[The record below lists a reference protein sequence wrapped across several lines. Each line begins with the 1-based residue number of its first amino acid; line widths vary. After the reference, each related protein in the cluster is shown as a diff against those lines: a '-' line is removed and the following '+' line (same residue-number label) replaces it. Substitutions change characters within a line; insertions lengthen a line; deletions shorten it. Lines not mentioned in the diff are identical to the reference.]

1 SSKTTKEAAIRQLRQ
16 ITNATQPDAQR
27 LLKANGYRIEA
38 AVDAFYADDAAMSNA
53 AKAAGG
59 GVKGEKESKEK
70 LGKLFD
76 QYKDTCREAHSS
88 DQRALLTPRL
98 LLHADEDGPD
108 VSIEGA
114 MSMCEDLS
122 LSPEDAVML
131 PLSFY
136 LRSPSMGHYT
146 RDAYIEGWRT
156 LDGADTVAKQKQ
168 LLPKLREE
176 LEKDAEV
183 RGALASEGKG
193 GLFARV
199 YDWVYAYARDEG
211 QKSLKLDTAIAF
223 WRLLLPISPSYAREG
238 SSGRFTAR
246 QLDLWEKYLTNETG
260 GRAISKDTWTL
271 FLDFTKEID
280 ADFKEHD
287 FDAAWP
293 SVIDDFVTWALDQPK
308 SDAMDTS

>member
-1 SSKTTKEAAIRQLRQ
+1 MSSSKTTKEAAIRQLRQ

-59 GVKGEKESKEK
+59 GLKGEKESKEK

-76 QYKDTCREAHSS
+76 QYK
-88 DQRALLTPRL
+88 
-98 LLHADEDGPD
+98 
-108 VSIEGA
+108 
-114 MSMCEDLS
+114 
-122 LSPEDAVML
+122 
-131 PLSFY
+131 
-136 LRSPSMGHYT
+136 
-146 RDAYIEGWRT
+146 EGWRT

-168 LLPKLREE
+168 VLPKLREE
-176 LEKDAEV
+176 LERDAEV

-211 QKSLKLDTAIAF
+211 QKSLKLDTAVAF

-238 SSGRFTAR
+238 SSGRFTSR